1 MSVSFKDVNIVHT
14 PQLEQLKI
22 SELKIKNNLVRKIK
36 LEPKSTSRNQ
46 EPEIVTPNTDGKV
59 VFLAPGPSLGSSQ
72 NNRKRQAIKQNE
84 NSLPVE
90 VNFLCSKLFFFNSAI
105 VKLYGSLTIN

>member
-90 VNFLCSKLFFFNSAI
+90 VNFLCSKLFFFLIQLS
-105 VKLYGSLTIN
+105 